1 MKSKIY
7 KCKYCNFICY
17 NSDTIEEDLWGH
29 IQMHHENI
37 FEDVQNFETPNMIE
51 ECYQEGDI
59 KMKEKIITAFQDN
72 HRDLV
77 ISKKT
82 GQFEDEL
89 WNTGYE
95 TAMLFV
101 LRLMGINR
109 EQALNMNP
117 EEERI
122 TRIKLV
128 ECTDRDVEYGII
140 ELKNI
145 NVETFQNK
153 IYEIKKDF
161 LDKDIDDWTVDDVL
175 EKLPNDW
182 QWERLEKEE
191 LKIVEI

>member
-1 MKSKIY
+1 MKKR
-7 KCKYCNFICY
+7 
-17 NSDTIEEDLWGH
+17 
-29 IQMHHENI
+29 
-37 FEDVQNFETPNMIE
+37 
-51 ECYQEGDI
+51 
-59 KMKEKIITAFQDN
+59 IITAFQDN
-72 HRDLV
+72 HRDLI

-101 LRLMGINR
+101 LGLMGINK
-109 EQALNMNP
+109 EEALNMNP